1 MLVAYGT
8 ITDPTAL
15 TRHSFLVFL
24 PSDGPAQLATGAL
37 ITFLFLLLNLLCRP
51 FCTPGLNNLQSF
63 SLISQFLTLFCGI
76 LIGYR
81 EAMETSEASTVSD
94 SAEREEAIM
103 FGYVIVF
110 INCGTLAFPL
120 ASKIMAGK
128 HIELMENI
136 IFVLK
141 LPFQCYM
148 TWCGGKRRLD
158 ARIAEKRQ
166 ERAAR
171 LRAEIVHP
179 SVQYGSERSSKLFGN
194 EHPVPSGQDTASH
207 NLKPSIEPPPRSSQ
221 PSSADLP
228 ISPRQHHQDTASH
241 NLEPSVEPPPRPS
254 QQSNLRVVD
263 SSLVPA
269 PALPRS
275 SQPRPANLPVSP
287 GQYHHNLE
295 RSVEARVTA
304 VLMQDRHVEATGVP
318 PSQLLIVD

>member
-1 MLVAYGT
+1 MLVACGT

-15 TRHSFLVFL
+15 TRTRHSFLVFL

-171 LRAEIVHP
+171 LREQFCHTELSAAPAVRDERAASNP
-179 SVQYGSERSSKLFGN
+179 NLEARLQYGSDWPSQVYGN
-194 EHPVPSGQDTASH
+194 DHPVLPGQDTCSRNLEPSVEPQPRSLQPVPADLPVSPRQHHHDREPYVEPPPRSLQPVPADLPVSPSQHHH
-207 NLKPSIEPPPRSSQ
+207 NCEPYVEPPPRSSQ
-221 PSSADLP
+221 PVPADLP
-228 ISPRQHHQDTASH
+228 
-241 NLEPSVEPPPRPS
+241 
-254 QQSNLRVVD
+254 
-263 SSLVPA
+263 
-269 PALPRS
+269 
-275 SQPRPANLPVSP
+275 VSF
-287 GQYHHNLE
+287 
-295 RSVEARVTA
+295 S
-304 VLMQDRHVEATGVP
+304 
-318 PSQLLIVD
+318 